1 MSHPQDL
8 SDKSFRHLR
17 SLCLAVL
24 CERLAAF
31 VLIATAAQMF
41 SVRLGFPPSDSLRLY
56 GLFSAACYFG
66 SIPGGYLVDRAEH
79 KSRSLVA
86 SHLA

>member
-31 VLIATAAQMF
+31 VLIATAVQMF
-41 SVRLGFPPSDSLRLY
+41 SVRLGFPPSDSGRTSRLTK
-56 GLFSAACYFG
+56 
-66 SIPGGYLVDRAEH
+66 V
-79 KSRSLVA
+79 
-86 SHLA
+86 LAWETRHDQVGRGR